1 MSILSKLKTGRILLV
16 IILLIYFKTHAQ
28 QKRPSAEKLI
38 FTEYFNGNLDRKLWI
53 SEIEPVGKSS
63 VYTKNG
69 KLMMDTAGGV
79 TVWFNQKLEGNIRI
93 EYDWKVLVDTGRNDR
108 LSDLN
113 QFWMAA
119 DPRSNNLF
127 TRSGKFETYD
137 SLALYY
143 VGFGGNG
150 NTTTRFRKYHGNGQK
165 PLLQEYLDSAYLLK
179 PNHTYHISIT
189 VRDGKTTFSVD
200 GKVLF
205 DWTDPDP
212 LRSGYFGFRSTSARH
227 AIDHFRVYRLML

>member
-1 MSILSKLKTGRILLV
+1 MKAGRTMLFVVLLV
-16 IILLIYFKTHAQ
+16 CFKSHGQ
-28 QKRPSAEKLI
+28 QKIHSDDKLI
-38 FTEYFNGNLDRKLWI
+38 FEENFAENLNTNKWL
-53 SEIEPVGKSS
+53 SEIEPLGKSS
-63 VYTKNG
+63 VQTKGG
-69 KLMMDTAGGV
+69 KLIMDTAGGV

-113 QFWMAA
+113 QFWMVA
-119 DPRSNNLF
+119 DPRNSNLF

-150 NTTTRFRKYHGNGQK
+150 NTTTRFRKYYGDGRK
-165 PLLQEYLDSAYLLK
+165 PLLKEYLDSAHLLK

-189 VRDGKTTFSVD
+189 VRDGETTFLVD
-200 GKVLF
+200 GKIF
-205 DWTDPDP
+205 FQWKDPDP
-212 LRSGYFGFRSTSARH
+212 LKNGYFGFRSTSARQ
-227 AIDHFRVYRLML
+227 AIDHFRVYRLTAI